1 MKRNKFK
8 DLVSIASKSVNLPE
22 IIIIEEMEVDKYIYL
37 QDDTLNPIIL
47 TFSNFISNKILNRDL
62 FKINVTKTEESLC
75 YAKIMEDGEDD
86 SDDKESEALRLIV
99 IMEALHQIFNL
110 KNKNDL
116 DLTNLV
122 VNWRKALTYLDE
134 GDQIDSNNHIKMLIV
149 NNIQGLKQKAESKY
163 TNE

>member
-1 MKRNKFK
+1 MLKLKGLKMKRNKFK
-8 DLVSIASKSVNLPE
+8 DLVSIASKSVSLPE

-62 FKINVTKTEESLC
+62 FRINVTKTEESLC
-75 YAKIMEDGEDD
+75 YAKIME
-86 SDDKESEALRLIV
+86 A
-99 IMEALHQIFNL
+99 MHQIFNL

-134 GDQIDSNNHIKMLIV
+134 GDSIDSNNHIKMLIV